1 MANLR
6 VIKASI
12 VDGIVSSNT
21 IGYIEES
28 TRISF
33 ETFHPFNEE
42 SFLAG
47 GSNYYLLD
55 TNYTEEGLSLITNLE
70 NPEG

>member
-1 MANLR
+1 MAYYN
-6 VIKASI
+6 VVKAKMI
-12 VDGIVSSNT
+12 DGSVSST
-21 IGYIEES
+21 VIGYIEES
-28 TRISF
+28 SKVSF

-47 GSNYYLLD
+47 GSDYYLLD
-55 TNYTEEGLSLITNLE
+55 TNYNEEGISLITNLE

>member
-6 VIKASI
+6 VIKACL
-12 VDGIVSSNT
+12 VDGVVSSNT

-28 TRISF
+28 SKISF

-47 GSNYYLLD
+47 GSDCYLLD
-55 TNYTEEGLSLITNLE
+55 TNYTEEGLSLIKNLE